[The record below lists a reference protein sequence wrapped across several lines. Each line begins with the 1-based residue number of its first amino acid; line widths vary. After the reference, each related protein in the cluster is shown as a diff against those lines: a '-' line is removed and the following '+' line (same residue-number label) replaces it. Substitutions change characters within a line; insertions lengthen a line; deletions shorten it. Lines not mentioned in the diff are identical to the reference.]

1 MARSSNTLNIKY
13 LFLMTNKPLNP
24 LYRMGENDQLV
35 VKQEKFLKPN
45 GELCVRRYVQS
56 RLLGKGGFGKVYQF
70 NCLETNE
77 LYAAKI
83 IPKASLKDEM
93 HMQKV
98 LNIWVMGENNKFLF
112 SSKLKSSC
120 IRCWNI
126 LISSNLKGTLKMKKI
141 TIFSSSFVP
150 MM

>member
-1 MARSSNTLNIKY
+1 
-13 LFLMTNKPLNP
+13 
-24 LYRMGENDQLV
+24 MGENDQLI

-98 LNIWVMGENNKFLF
+98 LKFEMVGLKRNFLF
-112 SSKLKSSC
+112 SSKLKSSY
-120 IRCWNI
+120 IKCWNI
-126 LISSNLKGTLKMKKI
+126 RISSNLKGTLKMKKI
-141 TIFSSSFVP
+141 TIFSSSFVL